1 MPGQLNIGS
10 RINAGNLEFYDDTS
24 ATKATV
30 FSLKTGGIM
39 NPVQSISVVATTAQ
53 INAGL
58 TFLAAQAGITLT
70 VVGVLL
76 LCAGNAAG
84 ATDIRI
90 SDTNASPVD
99 VVTATVAAATTGAS
113 LSTEATTSGLTVG
126 TFCAALTASKG
137 LQIRK
142 TGSTLT
148 GTTSVTVRVLYT
160 IG

>member
-1 MPGQLNIGS
+1 MAGTLNVGA
-10 RINAGNLEFYDDTS
+10 RINAGNLEWFDETS
-24 ATKATV
+24 ATKATLLT
-30 FSLKTGGIM
+30 LKTGGIM

-58 TFLAAQAGITLT
+58 TFLAAQTGITLT
-70 VVGVLL
+70 VVGFFL

-90 SDTNASPVD
+90 SDTAASPVD
-99 VVTATVAAATTGAS
+99 VVTVTAAAAATTAV
-113 LSTEATTSGLTVG
+113 LTSESVISGQTLG
-126 TFCAALTASKG
+126 TFAAALTASKG
-137 LQIRK
+137 IQIRK

-148 GTTSVTVRVLYT
+148 GTTAVTVRVLYT